1 MLQCKRFDSKEKWL
15 KFRNNSIGGSDVP
28 SIFGLS
34 PWKSV
39 QELWMEKKG
48 LLSPKDLSNNNLVQF
63 GIKAEK
69 LLRELFIL
77 ENLDK
82 YTLHYTDNN
91 LFINDKYPFAHAS
104 LDGWLED
111 KDNKKAIL
119 EIKTAT
125 VTDSWERIPDYYQLQ
140 VIHYLMVT
148 EFDYVILKAR
158 LRHEESDYVEVKH
171 FKINRADVLDTIDQ
185 IASVEELFYK
195 SLQMD
200 EFPSKEFDNISIN
213 L

>member
-28 SIFGLS
+28 SIFSLS

-39 QELWMEKKG
+39 QELWMEKKC

-111 KDNKKAIL
+111 KDKKKAIL

-125 VTDSWERIPDYYQLQ
+125 VTDSWDKIPDYYQLQ

-200 EFPSKEFDNISIN
+200 EFPSEEFDNISIN

>member
-28 SIFGLS
+28 SIFSLS

-111 KDNKKAIL
+111 KEKKKAIL

-125 VTDSWERIPDYYQLQ
+125 VTDSWEKIPDYYQLQ

-185 IASVEELFYK
+185 IVSVEELFYK

-200 EFPSKEFDNISIN
+200 EFPSEEFDNISIN